1 MDGLISFASAALS
14 VAADAILKPLRYAK
28 NGVKEIFETIV
39 KKLPDLPSAAS
50 KILKGLANTVDG
62 LWLVGRK
69 LKDSIIKGINAVVEF
84 IVKHT
89 REAYQSI
96 RSKLKKEVTE
106 AATEAATKG
115 VGEEITEKVVKE
127 TTEDVIEDA
136 VEDGVQD
143 AIEDGI
149 SDAAI
154 KGTRSVYD
162 RGKEI
167 FDNFNIDE
175 AYVKPKHLSGTKGN
189 GAKFIADTKVEAEA
203 ILKDSMTNGK
213 IVSIADNGITKMGSQ
228 SYKINIDAGKVIGTK
243 GETKIKI
250 VLSADGGMLSAYP
263 VH

>member
-1 MDGLISFASAALS
+1 M
-14 VAADAILKPLRYAK
+14 KPFRYAK

-96 RSKLKKEVTE
+96 RSKLIKEVKEATTE
-106 AATEAATKG
+106 AAAKG
-115 VGEEITEKVVKE
+115 VKE

-143 AIEDGI
+143 AIEDGV

-154 KGTRSVYD
+154 KGASKSDTFVKIEGIGSTGRTEAKDLYE
-162 RGKEI
+162 EI
-167 FDNFNIDE
+167 
-175 AYVKPKHLSGTKGN
+175 AMK
-189 GAKFIADTKVEAEA
+189 GAK
-203 ILKDSMTNGK
+203 TNPFDQGEGNALRRIVDK
-213 IVSIADNGITKMGSQ
+213 IRDDRWKNWEKWQIVSRTKEGRKITIHFN
-228 SYKINIDAGKVIGTK
+228 YD
-243 GETKIKI
+243 
-250 VLSADGGMLSAYP
+250 P
-263 VH
+263 VNKLYDDFKFK

>member
-1 MDGLISFASAALS
+1 MDGLISLASAALS

-69 LKDSIIKGINAVVEF
+69 IKDSIIKGINAVIEF
-84 IVKHT
+84 IAKHT

-96 RSKLKKEVTE
+96 RSKLIKEVKET
-106 AATEAATKG
+106 ATEAATKG
-115 VGEEITEKVVKE
+115 VKE
-127 TTEDVIEDA
+127 ATEDVIEDA

-154 KGTRSVYD
+154 KGVGEKVYINAED
-162 RGKEI
+162 LK
-167 FDNFNIDE
+167 
-175 AYVKPKHLSGTKGN
+175 YSGTAYHSDRSYQNSSHLIQEIIDSQPPGLDPQ
-189 GAKFIADTKVEAEA
+189 GSAGLWWKVE
-203 ILKDSMTNGK
+203 G
-213 IVSIADNGITKMGSQ
+213 
-228 SYKINIDAGKVIGTK
+228 SYKGRLGTYELLISPDK
-243 GETKIKI
+243 TTIWHYQFER
-250 VLSADGGMLSAYP
+250 Y
-263 VH
+263 